1 MRKPSSSDRLAQ
13 HPLQDSLPSKQSL
26 KRHSS
31 WDLDNMQVSSQ
42 HYASSGLMQCENVC
56 TCLVPG
62 LGVYCRVSL
71 KPYHGPYFLSAL
83 IWQGFYQ

>member
-26 KRHSS
+26 KRRSS

-42 HYASSGLMQCENVC
+42 HYASFGLMRCEM
-56 TCLVPG
+56 
-62 LGVYCRVSL
+62 
-71 KPYHGPYFLSAL
+71 SAHA
-83 IWQGFYQ
+83 